1 MIKEIKKQII
11 ELDEKMPELLD
22 SNLQEDIY
30 R

>member
-22 SNLQEDIY
+22 SKLT
-30 R
+30 RGHL